1 MTSSDL
7 SHKLHDAQTGIR
19 TTGGELRGAACFS
32 RGRRSCENNVPD
44 VELLRSN
51 HPQEDLPLKKFL
63 RSEEGIAVTE
73 YGLLVALIAI
83 ALIAVVTV
91 FGQQISSWFAKK
103 TGQITTV

>member
-1 MTSSDL
+1 M
-7 SHKLHDAQTGIR
+7 
-19 TTGGELRGAACFS
+19 
-32 RGRRSCENNVPD
+32 
-44 VELLRSN
+44 
-51 HPQEDLPLKKFL
+51 KKFL